1 MPVDVKPMSNPK
13 DSKLRMFLRAAPQ
26 PAKVRA
32 RKGDDEQDIA
42 LADQVRHRW
51 RIAEE
56 ACLSWGADSVEA
68 LDPKGAILRTFTL
81 SEPDD
86 EGKLARSASD
96 GRASEMKGMAAM
108 LDRYG
113 DRMNEAFTRGAEAAG
128 TSQEN
133 LVALVEV
140 LTAHLSHAIT
150 NLHNVSV
157 NLANVIS
164 GKDVDEGTVPQ
175 SQAALQGLLTQIA
188 GRMLATNTPPP
199 PAPNGK
205 AGGK

>member
-1 MPVDVKPMSNPK
+1 MTTASDKNSR
-13 DSKLRMFLRAAPQ
+13 LRQFLRAAPQ

-68 LDPKGAILRTFTL
+68 LDAKGAILRTFTIHD
-81 SEPDD
+81 EDDARAPDTRQAD
-86 EGKLARSASD
+86 S
-96 GRASEMKGMAAM
+96 RASEMKGMAAM

-113 DRMNEAFTRGAEAAG
+113 DKMCEAFNQGAEAAG
-128 TSQEN
+128 RSQDN
-133 LVALVEV
+133 LVGLVEV
-140 LTAHLSHAIT
+140 LTVHLSHAIT

-175 SQAALQGLLTQIA
+175 SQAALQGLMMQVA
-188 GRMLATNTPPP
+188 ARAFPQGGTPAAAP
-199 PAPNGK
+199 PNGK
-205 AGGK
+205 K